1 MEHVMSI
8 TAYPD
13 SGGLTIKL
21 EEKIMANFRGN
32 RRHLAFVTSLVVIMV
47 LAVTL
52 SSVQAQQVV
61 GYRAGTAPF
70 TAGNAGIVVTFSV
83 PMPTA
88 NYSVVVQPTNTAGY
102 STISQCTY
110 FNVLKKTTTNF
121 QVQHK
126 RCDDGAPV
134 NLDVNVSLDWIAWSH
149 N

>member
-1 MEHVMSI
+1 
-8 TAYPD
+8 
-13 SGGLTIKL
+13 
-21 EEKIMANFRGN
+21 MASFRRK
-32 RRHLAFVTSLVVIMV
+32 RRYNAIAFAVILALAF
-47 LAVTL
+47 
-52 SSVQAQQVV
+52 SVAPAQAQQVV

-70 TAGNAGIVVTFSV
+70 TAGSAGIVITFSV

-88 NYSVVVQPTNTAGY
+88 KYSVVVQPTNTAGY
-102 STISQCTY
+102 SPIAQCTY

-126 RCDDGAPV
+126 RCDDGTPV